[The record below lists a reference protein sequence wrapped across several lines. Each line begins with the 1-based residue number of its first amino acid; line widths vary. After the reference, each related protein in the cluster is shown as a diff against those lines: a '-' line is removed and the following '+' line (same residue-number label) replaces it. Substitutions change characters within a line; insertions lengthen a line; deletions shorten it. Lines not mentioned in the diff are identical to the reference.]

1 LIFLVVVLILI
12 LAAYRIT
19 MLIIEDEILDV
30 PRNAAFARI
39 KRGGY
44 LDTLLTCYR
53 CLGFWVSVLV
63 VGLYWLFPQVTPWI
77 LAPFALSALV
87 VILDKKAN

>member
-1 LIFLVVVLILI
+1 MIFLVVVLILI

-30 PRNAAFARI
+30 PRNAIFKRI

-53 CLGFWVSVLV
+53 CLGFWVSILV
-63 VGLYWLFPQVTPWI
+63 VGLYWLFPEVTPWI